1 MLYIY
6 IYLEIIDNVRRWVIR
21 IVSFFVAFD
30 NSSGRPYTQ
39 PSSKSQPPLTGRS
52 SDDGFTNPSSRE
64 TREVTSASSSH
75 ISFSSPAGS
84 STLAPSPLGGGLSKS
99 ISTYSNVGPTS
110 QGAYENVPAHTV
122 PPSSSSSSSAFS
134 AGRLEEETSRAADV
148 EAESL
153 REVLQAITKERDLLR
168 RNQERVSAD
177 WEGKVHRLEA
187 RLRQL
192 ESGTT
197 DEVWGVIIVTSNG
210 VKSGD

>member
-1 MLYIY
+1 M
-6 IYLEIIDNVRRWVIR
+6 
-21 IVSFFVAFD
+21 
-30 NSSGRPYTQ
+30 
-39 PSSKSQPPLTGRS
+39 
-52 SDDGFTNPSSRE
+52 
-64 TREVTSASSSH
+64 
-75 ISFSSPAGS
+75 
-84 STLAPSPLGGGLSKS
+84 
-99 ISTYSNVGPTS
+99 
-110 QGAYENVPAHTV
+110 
-122 PPSSSSSSSAFS
+122 
-134 AGRLEEETSRAADV
+134 

-153 REVLQAITKERDLLR
+153 REVLQAVTKERDLLR